1 MKIFQIL
8 HYLCHC
14 SPDGHFRQALQ
25 MIWGTAGEH
34 DDHEH
39 GCLCF
44 CVDCS
49 SACVYE
55 VWMWS
60 LSVTVHRTN
69 TCVIFSV
76 WRREVSGVS
85 AQSRWGFPIN
95 KCTESIY
102 TGRGTWRH
110 NTPDILFSG
119 RVAISHTAEWSKYF
133 QYTHAVVYY
142 RMAKALNLA
151 KSSVRK
157 SFGSCCDTFPCI
169 CLLWRSSS
177 VNTTHY

>member
-1 MKIFQIL
+1 MVIRWPEVL
-8 HYLCHC
+8 LENM
-14 SPDGHFRQALQ
+14 
-25 MIWGTAGEH
+25 MIMNMDVYVSAWIVPQHLFMRYERGVCQWQSTAVV
-34 DDHEH
+34 
-39 GCLCF
+39 L
-44 CVDCS
+44 
-49 SACVYE
+49 SA
-55 VWMWS
+55 
-60 LSVTVHRTN
+60 N

-76 WRREVSGVS
+76 WRREVSRAS

-157 SFGSCCDTFPCI
+157 SLGSCCDTFPCV

-177 VNTTHY
+177 VNTTRY